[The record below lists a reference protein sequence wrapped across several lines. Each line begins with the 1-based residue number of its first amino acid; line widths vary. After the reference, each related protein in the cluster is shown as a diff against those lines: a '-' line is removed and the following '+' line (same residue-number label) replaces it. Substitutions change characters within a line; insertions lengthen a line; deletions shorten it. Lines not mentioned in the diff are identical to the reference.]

1 MMVDSSATNGRPAA
15 RAAITGALNVSQE
28 WEGVTTMFGVL
39 LPLQC
44 AAVRHQ
50 RQRSFLL
57 LAGALLLAACLQVPA
72 GFLRHRLVLWTCNR
86 FSAHL
91 GAAWFERILRMPWN
105 WPNTLTW
112 LRIYAIPLIALL
124 FYMPYPWADPSAAL
138 LFAAAGITDS
148 LDGYLA
154 RRLGQTSRLGAFL
167 DPVAD
172 KLIVAVALVLL
183 VSKDARALIV
193 LTAIVIIGREITIS
207 ALREW
212 MAEIGARRKVAVSQL
227 GKYKTILQI
236 TGLSMMLYRWPLVG
250 MPTYRIGVALTVV
263 AAAATL
269 VSMLAYLR
277 AAWPELRR

>member
-1 MMVDSSATNGRPAA
+1 
-15 RAAITGALNVSQE
+15 
-28 WEGVTTMFGVL
+28 
-39 LPLQC
+39 
-44 AAVRHQ
+44 
-50 RQRSFLL
+50 
-57 LAGALLLAACLQVPA
+57 
-72 GFLRHRLVLWTCNR
+72 
-86 FSAHL
+86 
-91 GAAWFERILRMPWN
+91 MPWT
-105 WPNTLTW
+105 WPNILTW
-112 LRIYAIPLIALL
+112 IRIAAIPLVAVL
-124 FYMPYPWADPSAAL
+124 FYMPYWWADPSAAL

-183 VSKDARALIV
+183 VSKDPRPLIA
-193 LTAIVIIGREITIS
+193 LTAAVIIGREITIS

-212 MAEIGARRKVAVSQL
+212 MAEIGQRRKVAVSQL

-236 TGLSMMLYRWPLVG
+236 VGLSFMLFRLNLFG
-250 MPTYRIGVALTVV
+250 LPTYRVGVVLTEL

-269 VSMLAYLR
+269 YSMIAYLR